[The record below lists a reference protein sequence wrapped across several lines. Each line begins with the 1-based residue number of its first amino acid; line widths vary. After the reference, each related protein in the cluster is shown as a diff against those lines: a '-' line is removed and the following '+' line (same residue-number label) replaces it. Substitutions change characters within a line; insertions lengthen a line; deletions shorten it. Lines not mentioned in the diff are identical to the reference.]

1 MNSVSS
7 TSQQNQ
13 SEQSSLVHKFL
24 KSQLL
29 KKMDLLQHGALT
41 LNEHGESR
49 VLGIDKNS
57 HQFGELHI
65 VSDAFYT
72 KAALGGSVGAAESY
86 VDGDWHSEQLVDIM
100 RLLIR
105 NRELLDTMESGT
117 ARLTNWIMQAAHQFR
132 KNTRTGSRKNIAAH
146 YDLGNE
152 LFELF
157 LDSKLMYS
165 SAVFDNTEWDLEQ
178 ASERKLQLICE
189 KLQLSSTDHLLEIGT
204 GWGGMA
210 IYAAKH
216 YGCKVTTTTISK
228 QQYDYA
234 KQRVNAEGLQERITL
249 LFEDY
254 RDLTGQFDKLVSIEM
269 IEAIGHQFQDTYF
282 KKCASLLTPGGK
294 ALIQA
299 ITIEDQRYEQA
310 LHSVDFIK
318 RYIFPGSYIPCVSS
332 MVNSAANSG
341 QLRLIDLQDI
351 GSSYA
356 KTIHHWRN
364 RFNEQRNTIL
374 ALGYDLRFIRMWD
387 YYFAYCEAGFIE
399 QSISDVHLV
408 FSKESDYSL

>member
-7 TSQQNQ
+7 STHQDLSKQ
-13 SEQSSLVHKFL
+13 SIVHKFL

-29 KKMDLLQHGALT
+29 KKMNLLRHGTLT
-41 LNEHGESR
+41 LHENAESR

-57 HQFGELHI
+57 HQFGELH
-65 VSDAFYT
+65 VVNDAFYT
-72 KAALGGSVGAAESY
+72 KTALGGSVGAAESY
-86 VDGDWHSEQLVDIM
+86 MDGDWHSEQLVDVM

-117 ARLTNWIMQAAHQFR
+117 ARFTNWIMQAAHQFR
-132 KNTRTGSRKNIAAH
+132 KNTKSGSRKNIAAH

-152 LFELF
+152 LFQLF

-165 SAVFDNTEWDLEQ
+165 SAVFDRPELDLEQ

-189 KLQLSSTDHLLEIGT
+189 KLQLCASDHLLEIGT

-216 YGCKVTTTTISK
+216 YACKVTTTTISK

-234 KQRVNAEGLQERITL
+234 KARVAAEGLQDRISL

-254 RDLTGQFDKLVSIEM
+254 RDLSGQFDKLVSIEM

-282 KKCASLLTPGGK
+282 EKCATLLKPGGK

-299 ITIEDQRYEQA
+299 ITIEDHRYEQA

-318 RYIFPGSYIPCVSS
+318 RYIFPGSFIPCISAMVS
-332 MVNSAANSG
+332 SAANAG
-341 QLRLIDLQDI
+341 HLRLIDLQDI

-364 RFNEQRNTIL
+364 RFNQQRNNIL

-399 QSISDVHLV
+399 QSISDVHLLL
-408 FSKESDYSL
+408 SKESAH

>member
-7 TSQQNQ
+7 TSHQNQ
-13 SEQSSLVHKFL
+13 SDQSMLHRLL

-29 KKMDLLQHGALT
+29 KKMDLLQHGTLT
-41 LNEHGESR
+41 LHEKGEPR
-49 VLGIDKNS
+49 ILGSDKTA
-57 HQFGELHI
+57 QPFGNLHI
-65 VSDAFYT
+65 TNDSFYT
-72 KAALGGSVGAAESY
+72 KTALGGSVGAAESY
-86 VDGDWHSEQLVDIM
+86 MDGDWHSEQLVDVM

-105 NRELLDTMESGT
+105 NRDLLDSMESGV
-117 ARLTNWIMQAAHQFR
+117 ASAANWLMKAAHQFR
-132 KNTRTGSRKNIAAH
+132 KNTKSGSRKNIAAH
-146 YDLGNE
+146 YDLGNA

-157 LDSKLMYS
+157 LDSTLMYS
-165 SAVFDNTEWDLEQ
+165 SAVFEQPEWNLEQ

-189 KLQLSSTDHLLEIGT
+189 KLQLGPNDHLLEVGT

-216 YGCKVTTTTISK
+216 YGCKVSTTTISK

-234 KQRVNAEGLQERITL
+234 KARVEAEGLQDRVTL

-282 KKCASLLTPGGK
+282 KKCATLLKPGGM

-299 ITIEDQRYEQA
+299 ITIEDHRYQQA

-332 MVNSAANSG
+332 MVSSAANAG
-341 QLRLIDLQDI
+341 HLRLINLQDI
-351 GSSYA
+351 GDSYA
-356 KTIHHWRN
+356 KTIHHWRS
-364 RFNEQRNTIL
+364 RFNQQRSKIM
-374 ALGYDLRFIRMWD
+374 ALGYDVRFIRMWD

-399 QSISDVHLV
+399 QSISDVHLL
-408 FSKESDYSL
+408 FGKEAVPTQ